1 MKNQAKI
8 SLVSLILMIFSSI
21 YGFAN
26 TPVAFAQMGYASII
40 WYVFAAIVFF
50 LPSGLMF
57 AEYGSAFKDSHGG
70 FYSWLAESVGD
81 RYAFVGT
88 FIWLSTWVIW
98 MVSTS
103 SKVWIPLSTLFFG
116 SDKTQ
121 TWHLLG
127 LSSVQTVGLLA
138 LAWILIVT
146 LFTTRGVKS
155 IARIASIGG
164 IFIMILTGIFFVSSI
179 ILLFVNGGHLQQ
191 PITGISSFIK
201 SPNPQFSSPI
211 AVMSFVVYAI
221 FAYAGMESM
230 SGLVDD
236 LDEPEKTFPKGIM
249 FAAVFITIFY
259 SLSIFLWG
267 ISANWNKVI
276 SGNNVTLGNITY
288 VLMNNLGYFF
298 GHSLGLSSSASTM
311 IGSILARF
319 TGLSMFL
326 GYCGSFFIL
335 TYSPLKSFIM
345 GSPKELW
352 PKRMTKLN
360 KAGMPAFTM
369 WLQAG
374 IVAVFILLIAF
385 GGAGAQKFYQ
395 ILTDMGNIS
404 TSVPFLFLIGAFP
417 FFKKKQ
423 NIERPFVAY
432 RNPVITNIVVAV
444 ILIVI
449 SLGIVFTAIQPI
461 LEHDYVTAFWTVMGP
476 LFFGSVALIFYS
488 LRSGRN
494 NKSQD

>member
-1 MKNQAKI
+1 MENRAKI
-8 SLVSLILMIFSSI
+8 SLVGLILMIFSSI

-26 TPVAFAQMGYASII
+26 TPIAFAQMGYASII
-40 WYVFAAIVFF
+40 WYIFAAVVFF

-57 AEYGSAFKDSHGG
+57 AEYGAAFKESHGG

-103 SKVWIPLSTLFFG
+103 SKVWIPLSTLIFG
-116 SDKTQ
+116 SDQTQ
-121 TWHLLG
+121 NWHFLG
-127 LSSVQTVGLLA
+127 LTSVQTVGLLA
-138 LAWILIVT
+138 LFWMLVVT
-146 LFTTRGVKS
+146 FFTTRGVDS

-164 IFIMILTGIFFVSSI
+164 IFVMILTGIFFVASI
-179 ILLFVNGGHLQQ
+179 ILLIVNHGHLQQ
-191 PITGISSFIK
+191 PITGISSFVK

-221 FAYAGMESM
+221 FAYAGMESL

-236 LDEPEKTFPKGIM
+236 LDQPEKTFPKGIM
-249 FAAVFITIFY
+249 FAAFFITIFY

-267 ISANWNKVI
+267 ISANWDKVI
-276 SGNNVTLGNITY
+276 SGDKVTLGNVTY
-288 VLMNNLGYFF
+288 VLMHNLGYFF
-298 GHSLGLSSSASTM
+298 GNSLGLSNSTSNM
-311 IGSILARF
+311 IGSLLSRF
-319 TGLSMFL
+319 TGLSMFF

-335 TYSPLKSFIM
+335 TYSPLKSFIL

-352 PKRMTKLN
+352 PKRMTELN
-360 KAGMPAFTM
+360 KAGMPAFAM

-385 GGAGAQKFYQ
+385 GGAGAQKFYL

-417 FFKKKQ
+417 FFKKKKDI
-423 NIERPFVAY
+423 NRPFVAY
-432 RNPVITNIVVAV
+432 KNPVVTNIVVTI
-444 ILIVI
+444 ILVVI
-449 SLGIVFTAIQPI
+449 SLGIIFTALQPI
-461 LEHDYVTAFWTVMGP
+461 LVHDYITAFWTIMGP

-488 LRSGRN
+488 LRSKK
-494 NKSQD
+494 NK

>member
-1 MKNQAKI
+1 MENKAKI
-8 SLVSLILMIFSSI
+8 SLVGLILMIFSSI

-26 TPVAFAQMGYASII
+26 TPIAFAQMGYASII
-40 WYVFAAIVFF
+40 WYIFAAIIFF

-57 AEYGSAFKDSHGG
+57 AEYGAAFKESHGG
-70 FYSWLAESVGD
+70 FYSWLSESVGD

-103 SKVWIPLSTLFFG
+103 SKVWIPLSTLIFG
-116 SDKTQ
+116 SDQTQ
-121 TWHLLG
+121 NWHFLG
-127 LSSVQTVGLLA
+127 LTSVQTVGLLA
-138 LAWILIVT
+138 LCWMILVT
-146 LFTTRGVKS
+146 FFTTRGVKS

-164 IFIMILTGIFFVSSI
+164 VFVMVLTGIFFVSSI
-179 ILLFVNGGHLQQ
+179 ILLIVNHGELQQ
-191 PITGISSFIK
+191 PIHGISSFIK
-201 SPNPQFSSPI
+201 SPNPQFGSPI

-236 LDEPEKTFPKGIM
+236 LDQPEKTFPKGIM
-249 FAAVFITIFY
+249 FAAFFITIFY

-267 ISANWNKVI
+267 ISTNWTKVI
-276 SGNNVTLGNITY
+276 SGDNVTLGNVTY
-288 VLMNNLGYFF
+288 VLMNNLGNFF
-298 GHSLGLSSSASTM
+298 GHSLGLSNSTSAM
-311 IGSILARF
+311 IGSLLSRF
-319 TGLSMFL
+319 TGLSMFFA
-326 GYCGSFFIL
+326 YCGSFFIL

-360 KAGMPAFTM
+360 KAGMPAFAM

-385 GGAGAQKFYQ
+385 GGAGAQKFYL

-432 RNPVITNIVVAV
+432 KNPIITNLIVTV

-449 SLGIVFTAIQPI
+449 SLGIIFTALQPI
-461 LEHDYVTAFWTVMGP
+461 LAHDYVTAFWTIMGP

-488 LRSGRN
+488 FRSGK
-494 NKSQD
+494 NK